1 MGTININTSGKMH
14 EYDMSKHMYC
24 VIDNHVNNGFIAFCS
39 TIEKAREMCD
49 EYCWDV
55 YDDTPEN
62 VENVWI
68 DDYKLDTWTWLA

>member
-24 VIDNHVNNGFIAFCS
+24 VVDSHVDNGFIAFCS
-39 TIEKAREMCD
+39 TIERAREMCD
-49 EYCWDV
+49 EYCWDA

-62 VENVWI
+62 VGNVWI